1 MQSNLIQSHCRDR
14 GGECFTLISKLTRV
28 AFCDIIRLDTS
39 AKPEKGGDLMIEKNS
54 GFEIKSDNL
63 FLKIGI
69 VASFMACI
77 GVYFFVPIF
86 LEPISSPMDIFGM
99 AFLGL
104 WLLVVLSGAIISFYR
119 YSRRLIIDNSG
130 VTYKSIFG
138 KQQYN
143 WAEIKDWGLVYDG
156 RTQYGQ
162 NCYIVYF
169 ANERQKDKNADKKIL
184 STSVLRAH
192 ILSEDYR
199 YLTQI
204 VIPFCRRMTTVVP
217 FIPEDNFHWI

>member
-1 MQSNLIQSHCRDR
+1 MINKDIN
-14 GGECFTLISKLTRV
+14 GFT
-28 AFCDIIRLDTS
+28 IR
-39 AKPEKGGDLMIEKNS
+39 
-54 GFEIKSDNL
+54 SDEV
-63 FLKIGI
+63 FVQIGI

-77 GVYFFVPIF
+77 GVYLFVPMF
-86 LEPISSPMDIFGM
+86 FEPISSPMDIFGM

-156 RTQYGQ
+156 RTRYGR
-162 NCYIVYF
+162 NIYIVYF
-169 ANERQKDKNADKKIL
+169 ANDRQKDKNDNRKTL
-184 STSVLRAH
+184 SKSVLKAH
-192 ILSEDYR
+192 ILSDE
-199 YLTQI
+199 YLYFTQI
-204 VIPFCRRMTTVVP
+204 VIPACRKMIQEAP
-217 FIPEDNFHWI
+217 FIPDDKFHWM